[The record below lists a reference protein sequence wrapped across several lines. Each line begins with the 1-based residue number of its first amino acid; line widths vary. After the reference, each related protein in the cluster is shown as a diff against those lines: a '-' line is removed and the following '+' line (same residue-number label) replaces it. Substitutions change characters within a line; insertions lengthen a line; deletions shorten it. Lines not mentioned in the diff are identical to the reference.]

1 MTPPENGEEKT
12 QKGQI
17 PEIEKE
23 EIIVFQYNDE
33 LNEFEELEI
42 ESDLP
47 LHELLIPDIILLFVD
62 PEHYRVWVWHGNNT
76 TTRMKFISAKL
87 APSIRDRYGIAYKI
101 TAVDD
106 GNEMLAFKIMVGL
119 EEEIDYE
126 ETQTG
131 PAYEGTEE
139 DLELIAAL
147 SREKVLLLLEK
158 AGLPE
163 GYERKMVLVKNKLY
177 GYKEIDKNY
186 MDSVIKERELFPLKE
201 NVPDGTYFAEGYIP
215 RMLFSFNNVVFTEFL
230 QKIDGYEGSGE
241 QEQEGEVSES
251 EAHEQNDD
259 KFSEIRKRKL
269 KDIKK

>member
-23 EIIVFQYNDE
+23 KVIVFQYNDE
-33 LNEFEELEI
+33 LNDFEELEI

-47 LHELLIPDIILLFVD
+47 LHELLIPELILLFVD
-62 PEHYRVWVWHGNNT
+62 PKNYRLWVWHGNNT

-87 APSIRDRYGIAYKI
+87 APSIRDRYGIAFKI

-106 GNEMLAFKIMVGL
+106 GNETMAFKILLGL

-126 ETQTG
+126 EAQTG

-139 DLELIAAL
+139 DLELIASL

-177 GYKEIDKNY
+177 GYKETDKNY

-201 NVPDGTYFAEGYIP
+201 KVPDGTYFAEEYIP

-230 QKIDGYEGSGE
+230 QKIDGYEGIV
-241 QEQEGEVSES
+241 EQEGEES
-251 EAHEQNDD
+251 EKEESKQKDD
-259 KFSEIRKRKL
+259 KFSEIRKKKL

>member
-1 MTPPENGEEKT
+1 MTPSDNDEENT
-12 QKGQI
+12 AKGQI

-23 EIIVFQYNDE
+23 ELIIFQYNDE
-33 LNEFEELEI
+33 LNDFEELEI
-42 ESDLP
+42 DPDLP
-47 LHELLIPDIILLFVD
+47 LHELLIPDLILLFVD

-87 APSIRDRYGIAYKI
+87 APSIRDRYGIAFKI

-106 GNEMLAFKIMVGL
+106 GNETTGFKILVGL

-126 ETQTG
+126 EAQTG

-177 GYKEIDKNY
+177 GYKETDKNY

-201 NVPDGTYFAEGYIP
+201 KVPDGTYLAEKYIP
-215 RMLFSFNNVVFTEFL
+215 RMLFSYNNVVFTEFL
-230 QKIDGYEGSGE
+230 QEIDGYIAKG
-241 QEQEGEVSES
+241 EQEGE
-251 EAHEQNDD
+251 QN
-259 KFSEIRKRKL
+259 
-269 KDIKK
+269 

>member
-1 MTPPENGEEKT
+1 MTPSDNDEENTE
-12 QKGQI
+12 KGQI

-23 EIIVFQYNDE
+23 KMIIFQYNDE
-33 LNEFEELEI
+33 LNDFEELEI
-42 ESDLP
+42 DPDLP
-47 LHELLIPDIILLFVD
+47 LHELLIPDLILLFVD

-87 APSIRDRYGIAYKI
+87 APSIRDRYGIAFKI

-106 GNEMLAFKIMVGL
+106 GNETMGFKILVGL

-126 ETQTG
+126 EAQTG

-177 GYKEIDKNY
+177 GYKETDKNY

-201 NVPDGTYFAEGYIP
+201 KVPDGTYLAEKYIP
-215 RMLFSFNNVVFTEFL
+215 RMLFSYNNVVFTEFL
-230 QKIDGYEGSGE
+230 QEIDGYIAKG
-241 QEQEGEVSES
+241 EQEGE
-251 EAHEQNDD
+251 QN
-259 KFSEIRKRKL
+259 
-269 KDIKK
+269 